1 MSSFAYRGMD
11 ERGRRKSGLLEAD
24 DAKSARKRLAERG
37 IWVEEVRPAG
47 DGGAG
52 EGEGMDAEARARVY
66 RETAALLESGVPLT
80 GALEVLL
87 ESPEAPGT
95 RRALAAVRDAVRG
108 GKPFSEAAG
117 ALAGAGPLERAVME
131 VGERTGSMDTALGR
145 LAGFLEEGE
154 QWREKYRSA
163 LLYPAVVAGLAV
175 VLGGAVMAFLLPR
188 MQSLLAETG
197 MPVPPLTRAVFGGG
211 KVAGAVLLLAAAVAG
226 IGWPLMRRAARES
239 EDWRRRLER
248 WADRLPLWG
257 AARREAAALRFTQ
270 TLALLLERGV
280 GLVEGLPLAAKASGS
295 AQMAAEAARE
305 TEELAHGK
313 PLAEAARG
321 IRGLPESL
329 AAWIQAGQSG
339 GNLPGLLGHAAKRMQ
354 DSWERRARRSLT
366 LLEVGL
372 TVGIGAFVALLALA
386 VLLPVLQVN
395 KGILH

>member
-11 ERGRRKSGLLEAD
+11 ARGRKKSGLLEAD

-37 IWVEEVRPAG
+37 IWVEEVRPA
-47 DGGAG
+47 A
-52 EGEGMDAEARARVY
+52 EGEGGKPMRLPVEVRARVY
-66 RETAALLESGVPLT
+66 RETAALLESGVPMV
-80 GALEVLL
+80 GALEVML

-95 RRALAAVRDAVRG
+95 RLALAAVRDAVRG
-108 GKPFSEAAG
+108 GKPFSEAA
-117 ALAGAGPLERAVME
+117 ALADAGPLERAVME
-131 VGERTGSMDTALGR
+131 VGERTGGMDTALGR
-145 LAGFLEEGE
+145 LAGFLEEQA
-154 QWREKYRSA
+154 QWREKFRSA

-197 MPVPPLTRAVFGGG
+197 MPVPPLTRAVFGCG
-211 KVAGAVLLLAAAVAG
+211 KVAGVLLLLAAAAG
-226 IGWPLMRRAARES
+226 AIGWPLLRRTARGDAA
-239 EDWRRRLER
+239 WRRRVER

-257 AARREAAALRFTQ
+257 AARRDAAALRFTQ

-295 AQMAAEAARE
+295 ARMAAEAERE

-313 PLAEAARG
+313 PLAEAVRG

-372 TVGIGAFVALLALA
+372 TVAIGAFVAVLALA

>member
-11 ERGRRKSGLLEAD
+11 ARGRKKSGLLEAD

-37 IWVEEVRPAG
+37 IWVEEVRPA
-47 DGGAG
+47 A
-52 EGEGMDAEARARVY
+52 EGEGGKPMRLPVEVRARVY
-66 RETAALLESGVPLT
+66 RETAALLESGVPMV
-80 GALEVLL
+80 GALEVML

-95 RRALAAVRDAVRG
+95 RLALAAVRDAVRG
-108 GKPFSEAAG
+108 GKPFSEAA
-117 ALAGAGPLERAVME
+117 ALADAGPLERAVME
-131 VGERTGSMDTALGR
+131 VGERTGGMDTALGR
-145 LAGFLEEGE
+145 LAGFLEEQA
-154 QWREKYRSA
+154 QWREKFRSA

-197 MPVPPLTRAVFGGG
+197 MPVPPLTRAVFGCG
-211 KVAGAVLLLAAAVAG
+211 KVAGAALLLAASAG
-226 IGWPLMRRAARES
+226 AIGWPLLRRAARGDEA
-239 EDWRRRLER
+239 WRRRLER

-257 AARREAAALRFTQ
+257 AARRDAAALRFTQ

-295 AQMAAEAARE
+295 ARMAAEAERE

-313 PLAEAARG
+313 PLAEAVRG

-339 GNLPGLLGHAAKRMQ
+339 GNLPGLLEHAAKRMQ

-372 TVGIGAFVALLALA
+372 TVAIGAFVAVLALA